1 MRKMLL
7 PNQLTG
13 IAKSW
18 LITGGG
24 INLLRVPS
32 LPLPTLARL
41 IWMIILWH
49 KKTWKVCKLLLHL
62 VDWNL
67 KCKTSITKTYLPGGV
82 CEGFEFFGK
91 LFLGCQKL
99 FSLHLEM
106 ETIITNENSQKE
118 IWRIYLKL
126 DSSGDVRDEDD
137 NEANKEE
144 DQVFKN
150 HNEHK
155 LWNRKV
161 KLKGKISNCLE
172 ITLSP
177 KMT

>member
-7 PNQLTG
+7 KNQLTG

-18 LITGGG
+18 LITGG

-67 KCKTSITKTYLPGGV
+67 KCEASITKIYLPGGV

-137 NEANKEE
+137 DEANKEE

-155 LWNRKV
+155 LWNRNV

>member
-1 MRKMLL
+1 
-7 PNQLTG
+7 
-13 IAKSW
+13 
-18 LITGGG
+18 
-24 INLLRVPS
+24 
-32 LPLPTLARL
+32 
-41 IWMIILWH
+41 
-49 KKTWKVCKLLLHL
+49 
-62 VDWNL
+62 
-67 KCKTSITKTYLPGGV
+67 
-82 CEGFEFFGK
+82 
-91 LFLGCQKL
+91 
-99 FSLHLEM
+99 M

-137 NEANKEE
+137 DEANKEE

>member
-1 MRKMLL
+1 
-7 PNQLTG
+7 
-13 IAKSW
+13 
-18 LITGGG
+18 
-24 INLLRVPS
+24 
-32 LPLPTLARL
+32 
-41 IWMIILWH
+41 
-49 KKTWKVCKLLLHL
+49 
-62 VDWNL
+62 
-67 KCKTSITKTYLPGGV
+67 
-82 CEGFEFFGK
+82 
-91 LFLGCQKL
+91 
-99 FSLHLEM
+99 M

-161 KLKGKISNCLE
+161 KLKGKISNSLRNYLQPQDDIVVRSE
-172 ITLSP
+172 VVLP
-177 KMT
+177 AFDRKVDFG